1 MSAKREKPAESKK
14 VYITKD
20 IEFYTTLIRL
30 AIPIVL
36 QNMITFMV
44 GFADN
49 LMIGRLGDIAVSGV
63 YMGNQFQTVLQ
74 MFTTGV
80 EAAVLILAAQYW
92 GIKDKDSIKKIAAL
106 GLRYSVLFGLFLNL
120 IVVLFPHFL
129 IGLLTD
135 DEAVIECAVSY
146 VMITAFSYGFFAA
159 SQMMISTLRSVENTR
174 LGFYVS
180 LAALV
185 INVGLNYLFI
195 FGLNIGGT
203 QLIPAMG
210 VRGAA
215 VATLIARI
223 AEMLII
229 YIYALRF
236 EKVLKLKFRELFKAN
251 PSLQRDLIRYGTP
264 VLLGQLVWAVNML
277 AYSGIMGHL
286 SAAAVTASSIVG
298 QFENLLRVGT
308 FGLSAALGIITSKTV
323 GAGEFEKMKEY
334 ARTSEFIFLG
344 VGLFSS
350 LLIRLLMNP
359 FISLYDV
366 SAEAVLNA
374 QAFFNVLTFTYIGTS
389 WQATCLSGLVK
400 SGGDTS
406 FVFKNDTIF
415 VFLVMIPGG
424 LIASALGA
432 PAWVVFLVLKCD
444 QILKCIVAFFK
455 INSFNWMKKLTREE
469 ATE

>member
-1 MSAKREKPAESKK
+1 M
-14 VYITKD
+14 
-20 IEFYTTLIRL
+20 
-30 AIPIVL
+30 
-36 QNMITFMV
+36 
-44 GFADN
+44 
-49 LMIGRLGDIAVSGV
+49 
-63 YMGNQFQTVLQ
+63 
-74 MFTTGV
+74 
-80 EAAVLILAAQYW
+80 
-92 GIKDKDSIKKIAAL
+92 
-106 GLRYSVLFGLFLNL
+106 
-120 IVVLFPHFL
+120 VLFPRFL
-129 IGLLTD
+129 IGLLTN
-135 DEAVIECAVSY
+135 DEAVIESAVSY

-210 VRGAA
+210 VRGASI
-215 VATLIARI
+215 ATLIARI

-334 ARTSEFIFLG
+334 ARTSEFLFLG
-344 VGLFSS
+344 VGLFSA